1 MSRSVLRM
9 TTQIISL
16 RLPAELYLEVEAVRE
31 ATGETRTDLIARAVA
46 RELRR
51 LRRQARADVANA
63 AEGADR

>member
-51 LRRQARADVANA
+51 LRRQARADVTYPSS
-63 AEGADR
+63 EADQ

>member
-1 MSRSVLRM
+1 M

-51 LRRQARADVANA
+51 LRRQARADVASA
-63 AEGADR
+63 TEGTDR

>member
-1 MSRSVLRM
+1 M